1 MFDISRNGTYVVRFH
16 FFYFSS
22 LGNLSDAHFNIS
34 AYESPILSNFTIKN
48 SSSSDFLPT
57 QEFFLPVHVGKL
69 RIDFMPFDE
78 HSFAFANAIEYNGL
92 VRSPLHVIHRI
103 NVGGSEITPDNDTL
117 LRYWI
122 PADDYLL
129 HKNTVRST
137 SYEGKLNYQRGGATQ
152 FNAPDSFYRTL
163 KTTNIVNT
171 SWHFDIH
178 EIRPFIYSQTAA
190 PFYEDFVVDSDDFSL
205 MLFRVR
211 CDQTAFLDGIEI
223 LEVIDQFAP
232 RGSHSNRMKLFIII
246 GRCVGVV
253 LVLIVL
259 AMFMFC
265 LKRRKWMLVETRLAL
280 MYKGALRNCAKVTVK
295 RSEPGDGQGLP
306 EFQREIMILSKIR
319 HQNLIPL
326 IGYCDECN
334 EMILVYKFIEK
345 GTLRDHLYSLKGESE
360 EFSLGSKLS
369 WDQSLRICIGAAR
382 GLDYFHTGSP
392 RAIIHRDI
400 KSTNILLDKHYV
412 AKTHVT
418 TDVKDSFRYLDP
430 EYFRCF
436 QLTLNPDV
444 YSFVLLEVLCARPVI
459 DHSLPREQLD
469 KIVDPLLVGKINI
482 KCLRKYG
489 ETIERCLQEYGVE
502 QNE

>member
-16 FFYFSS
+16 FFHFSS

-34 AYESPILSNFTIKN
+34 AYESPILSNFTVKN

-78 HSFAFANAIEYNGL
+78 HSFAFANAIENGEYNGL

-137 SYEGKLNYQRGGATQ
+137 YEGKLNYQRGGAT
-152 FNAPDSFYRTL
+152 
-163 KTTNIVNT
+163 I
-171 SWHFDIH
+171 
-178 EIRPFIYSQTAA
+178 IRPFIYSQTAA
-190 PFYEDFVVDSDDFSL
+190 PFYEDFVVDSDDFSP

-211 CDQTAFLDGIEI
+211 GDQTAFLDGIEI
-223 LEVIDQFAP
+223 VEVIDQFAP
-232 RGSHSNRMKLFIII
+232 KGSHSNRMKLFIII

-265 LKRRKWMLVETRLAL
+265 LKRRKWMPVETTDWRLVPLYGGTHADFNL
-280 MYKGALRNCAKVTVK
+280 GLKIPFSEILYATRKFDTKLLIGEGGFGKVYKGVLRNGAKVAVK
-295 RSEPGDGQGLP
+295 RSEPGDGQGLS

-319 HQNLIPL
+319 HQNLVPL

-360 EFSLGSKLS
+360 ESSVGSKLS
-369 WDQSLRICIGAAR
+369 WDQRLRICIGAAR

-392 RAIIHRDI
+392 RVIIHRDI

-430 EYFRCF
+430 ECFRCF
-436 QLTLNPDV
+436 QLTLKSDV

-459 DHSLPREQLD
+459 DHSLPREQVNLS
-469 KIVDPLLVGKINI
+469 
-482 KCLRKYG
+482 
-489 ETIERCLQEYGVE
+489 EWAMSW
-502 QNE
+502 